1 MQAPPADPA
10 AVCTQQTVT
19 FAPGPMAKYEQVLPY
34 GTEEWHARYTI
45 PRQTIEGV
53 NGDAKDP
60 AKDPAKGALAA
71 AGRRRVRGIAAQT
84 VLVAFLLLAL
94 SLSRIERF
102 LDDAG
107 ADARQTGVPPAGPRS
122 SGASPRSGASLA
134 ASTAPARSAAR

>member
-60 AKDPAKGALAA
+60 AKGALAA

-94 SLSRIERF
+94 SLRRIERF

-107 ADARQTGVPPAGPRS
+107 ADARQTGRPAGRTPFVRRK
-122 SGASPRSGASLA
+122 PTVRSLA